1 MIDTNSKLSIRAQCD
16 LLGLYRSGLYYQPA
30 VETEENLRLMR
41 LLDERYL
48 NYPTEGVL
56 QMQDYLR
63 AQGYQVNH
71 KRARR
76 LLRKMG
82 LMAIFPRRNL
92 SKLGKAEYVY
102 PYLLRNLDI
111 SHNNQVWQVDITY
124 IPMAK
129 GFMYLVAI
137 LDVHSRF
144 VVGWD
149 ISNHMDA
156 DWVVATLEEAL
167 ARHGKPLIV
176 NSDQGSHLP
185 ARSG

>member
-1 MIDTNSKLSIRAQCD
+1 MINTESKLSLRAQCE
-16 LLGLYRSGLYYQPA
+16 LLGLHRSGLYYQA
-30 VETEENLRLMR
+30 AEESEENLRLMR

-71 KRARR
+71 KRVRR

-82 LMAIFPRRNL
+82 LMAIFPKRNL

-102 PYLLRNLDI
+102 PYLLRHLDI
-111 SHNNQVWQVDITY
+111 SHSNQVWQIDITY

-129 GFMYLVAI
+129 G
-137 LDVHSRF
+137 LDLR
-144 VVGWD
+144 
-149 ISNHMDA
+149 
-156 DWVVATLEEAL
+156 
-167 ARHGKPLIV
+167 
-176 NSDQGSHLP
+176 
-185 ARSG
+185 